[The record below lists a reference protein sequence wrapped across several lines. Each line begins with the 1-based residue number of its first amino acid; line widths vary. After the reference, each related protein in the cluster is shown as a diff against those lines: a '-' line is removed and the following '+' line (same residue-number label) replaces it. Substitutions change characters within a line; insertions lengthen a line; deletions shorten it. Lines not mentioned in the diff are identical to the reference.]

1 MTALIDT
8 LQDGPVPGVAHCVLY
23 CLCTQDGP
31 VPGVAWL
38 PGHLLLHLPAG
49 LPAALAP
56 AAQTAQ
62 GAGDRHRPE
71 IVVIITYNCN
81 VLIMMQINHNLS

>member
-1 MTALIDT
+1 MNLREVSLTALIDT
-8 LQDGPVPGVAHCVLY
+8 LQDGAVPGVA
-23 CLCTQDGP
+23 G
-31 VPGVAWL
+31 L

-56 AAQTAQ
+56 AADTAQ

-71 IVVIITYNCN
+71 IVVIITYN
-81 VLIMMQINHNLS
+81 VLIMRQINHNLSCMI